1 MTRRT
6 TRGLRPKGF
15 RFLTLTVASAAV
27 LLTSACSSD
36 STASSKSAE
45 AGTRTVTDIAGK
57 VEVPAEPQRIVSV
70 DFYSPATLVDL
81 GIKPVGVVEGFAD
94 QVNSIEE
101 DFVSLSDAE
110 LRALT
115 D

>member
-36 STASSKSAE
+36 GTPASSKSAE

-81 GIKPVGVVEGFAD
+81 GIKPFSSSRKRQYGSSRAM
-94 QVNSIEE
+94 
-101 DFVSLSDAE
+101 VSGG
-110 LRALT
+110 
-115 D
+115 